1 MGKKVFITRQI
12 PEIAE
17 KTLRNRGYLVDVFP
31 CDRVMTQKELIKTL
45 KKGQYDAVLSL
56 LTDKIDAKVFDSAP
70 SVKIFANYA
79 TGFDNIDLAEAK
91 KRGIVVT
98 NAPADLASEAVAEH
112 TIAMMLA
119 LSTRIVEANDFVRAG
134 KYTGWAPM
142 NFVGTDF
149 HQKTLGLVGTGR
161 IGERVAH
168 IASALGMKVVYTD
181 LVRNE
186 RLETGCGAS
195 KCVSL
200 EQLLAQSDFVS
211 LHVPLLD
218 STRHLMDE
226 KRLSLMKPTA
236 FLVNTARGPVVDEK
250 ALERALKDRVIAGAA
265 LDVFEFEPNVSSGLR
280 KLPNVVLTPHIASA
294 SIEARTQ
301 MAEIATRN
309 IFDFLEG
316 RTPSNVVNP

>member
-1 MGKKVFITRQI
+1 MSKKVFITRKI
-12 PEIAE
+12 PDIAE

-31 CDRVMTQKELIKTL
+31 CDRVMTQRELIKTL

-56 LTDKIDAKVFDSAP
+56 LTDKIDAAVLDAAP

-79 TGFDNIDLAEAK
+79 TGFDNIDLVETK
-91 KRGIVVT
+91 KRGVMAT

-119 LSTRIVEANDFVRAG
+119 LSTRIVEANDFMRAG
-134 KYTGWAPM
+134 KYDGWAPM
-142 NFVGTDF
+142 NFVGTDI
-149 HQKTLGLVGTGR
+149 QGKTLGLVGTGR
-161 IGERVAH
+161 IGDRVGH
-168 IASALGMKVVYTD
+168 IAAALGMKVIYTD

-186 RLETGCGAS
+186 RMENGCRAS
-195 KCVSL
+195 KCLSL

-236 FLVNTARGPVVDEK
+236 FLINTARGPVVDEK
-250 ALERALKDRVIAGAA
+250 ALEKALRAKVIAGAA
-265 LDVFEFEPNVSSGLR
+265 LDVFEFEPKVSSTLR
-280 KLPNVVLTPHIASA
+280 KLPNVILTPHIASA

-301 MAEIATRN
+301 MAEIASRN
-309 IFDFLEG
+309 IFECLEG
-316 RTPSNVVNP
+316 RMPPNVVNK